1 MADCFEETQMLS
13 TQAEHFVKSQEML
26 SQNNVIHTQTNY
38 WQNVTS
44 LLLICVCASS
54 TTASST

>member
-13 TQAEHFVKSQEML
+13 TQAEYFVKSQEML
-26 SQNNVIHTQTNY
+26 SQNIVIHTQTNH

-44 LLLICVCASS
+44 
-54 TTASST
+54 